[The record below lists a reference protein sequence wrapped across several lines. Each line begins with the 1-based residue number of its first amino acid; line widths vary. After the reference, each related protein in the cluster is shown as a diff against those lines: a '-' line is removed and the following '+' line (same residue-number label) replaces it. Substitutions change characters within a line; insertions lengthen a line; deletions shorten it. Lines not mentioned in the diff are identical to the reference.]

1 MARTRALVIDDDP
14 SIHRQ
19 VEEALCPQ
27 IVDEVLSDGSSSD
40 GIRMALA
47 DPPDVILLDVNIP
60 VMDGFKVCQLLK
72 ENLSTRDVPII
83 FITVDKNVVHLAR
96 ALDCGAADWITKPV
110 NPIELKARVRVV
122 LREKAM
128 VDLLKEQ
135 ARLDALTGLHNRA
148 AFDDALVAAAAAWDR
163 TRTPVSLML
172 LDVDHFKQVNDDHGH
187 GVGDELLRAVGIAIR
202 KCCRPYDT
210 PCRFG
215 GDEFAV
221 ILNQSEGDAA
231 LCAATRL
238 RETLDLLEVE
248 TGDISLRPQT
258 SAGLISTTG
267 LDRLFEPSELLEAAD
282 AALYQAKNAG
292 RDQLVVA
299 PPLGHRARR

>member
-1 MARTRALVIDDDP
+1 MDTIRALVIDDDT

-27 IVDEVLSDGSSSD
+27 IVDTVLSNDTSGD

-72 ENLSTRDVPII
+72 ENLRTRDVPII
-83 FITVDKNVVHLAR
+83 FITVDKNVAHLAR
-96 ALDCGAADWITKPV
+96 ALDCGAADWISKPL

-135 ARLDALTGLHNRA
+135 ARLDGLTGLHNRA
-148 AFDDALVAAAAAWDR
+148 AFDDALAAAASAWDR
-163 TRTPVSLML
+163 TRTPVGLLL
-172 LDVDHFKQVNDDHGH
+172 LDLDHFKRVNDDHGH
-187 GVGDELLRAVGIAIR
+187 GVGDELLRAVGIEIR

-221 ILNQSEGDAA
+221 ILNQSAGDAA
-231 LCAATRL
+231 ECAAVRL
-238 RETLDLLEVE
+238 RGTLELLEIAAGE
-248 TGDISLRPQT
+248 AWLRPST
-258 SAGLISTTG
+258 SAGLVSTDG
-267 LDRLFEPSELLEAAD
+267 LDRPFEPSELLAAAD

-292 RDQLVVA
+292 RNQLAVA
-299 PPLGHRARR
+299 PRLWHRERG

>member
-1 MARTRALVIDDDP
+1 MAALRALVIDDDP

-27 IVDEVLSDGSSSD
+27 IVDTVLRNHEPGD

-47 DPPDVILLDVNIP
+47 DPPDVVLLDVNMP

-72 ENLSTRDVPII
+72 ESPSTRDVPIL

-96 ALDCGAADWITKPV
+96 ALDCGAADWIRKPV
-110 NPIELKARVRVV
+110 NPIELQARVRAA
-122 LREKAM
+122 LRQKAM

-135 ARLDALTGLHNRA
+135 ARIDALTGLHNRA
-148 AFDDALVAAAAAWDR
+148 ALDDALKAAASAWDR
-163 TRTPVSLML
+163 
-172 LDVDHFKQVNDDHGH
+172 
-187 GVGDELLRAVGIAIR
+187 VGAAIR

-210 PCRFG
+210 PCRYG

-221 ILNQSEGDAA
+221 ILNQAAGDAA
-231 LCAATRL
+231 VRAAVRV
-238 RETLDLLEVE
+238 RETLDLLEVAAGE
-248 TGDISLRPQT
+248 TRVRPST
-258 SAGLISTTG
+258 SAGLVSTAG
-267 LDRLFEPSELLEAAD
+267 LDGVFEPTELLEAAD
-282 AALYQAKNAG
+282 TALYRAKNAG

-299 PPLGHRARR
+299 APLWQHASR

>member
-19 VEEALCPQ
+19 VEETLCPQ
-27 IVDEVLSDGSSSD
+27 IVDEVLSNGSSSD

-96 ALDCGAADWITKPV
+96 ALDCGAADWLTKPV

-163 TRTPVSLML
+163 TRTPVSLLL
-172 LDVDHFKQVNDDHGH
+172 LDIDHFKQVNDDHGH

-221 ILNQSEGDAA
+221 ILNQSAGDAA

-248 TGDISLRPQT
+248 AGDIALRPHT
-258 SAGLISTTG
+258 SAGLVSTNG

-292 RDQLVVA
+292 RDQLVVG
-299 PPLGHRARR
+299 PPLGHRVRR

>member
-1 MARTRALVIDDDP
+1 MVCIRALVIDDDP

-19 VEEALCPQ
+19 VEEALCPH
-27 IVDEVLSDGSSSD
+27 IVDTVLGSQKSSD

-72 ENLSTRDVPII
+72 ENLRTRDVPII

-96 ALDCGAADWITKPV
+96 ALDCGAADWISKPV

-135 ARLDALTGLHNRA
+135 ARLDALTSLHNRA
-148 AFDDALVAAAAAWDR
+148 ALDDALTAAASAWDR
-163 TRTPVSLML
+163 TRTPVGLLL
-172 LDVDHFKQVNDDHGH
+172 LDLDHFKRVNDDHGH

-221 ILNQSEGDAA
+221 ILNQSAGDAA
-231 LCAATRL
+231 VCAAVRL
-238 RETLDLLEVE
+238 RETLDLLEIAA
-248 TGDISLRPQT
+248 GDTRLRPST
-258 SAGLISTTG
+258 SAGLVSTAG

-299 PPLGHRARR
+299 PPLRHRGGS

>member
-1 MARTRALVIDDDP
+1 MARTRALVIDDDQN
-14 SIHRQ
+14 IHRQ
-19 VEEALCPQ
+19 VAEALCPQ
-27 IVDEVLSDGSSSD
+27 IVDEVLSNDNSND

-72 ENLSTRDVPII
+72 ENLPTRDVPII

-163 TRTPVSLML
+163 TRTPVSLLL
-172 LDVDHFKQVNDDHGH
+172 LDIDHFKQVNDDHGH

-221 ILNQSEGDAA
+221 ILNQSAGDAA
-231 LCAATRL
+231 VCAATRL

-248 TGDISLRPQT
+248 AGDIALRLHT
-258 SAGLISTTG
+258 SAGLVSTNG

-292 RDQLVVA
+292 RDQLVLG
-299 PPLGHRARR
+299 PPLGHRAHR

>member
-1 MARTRALVIDDDP
+1 MARIRALVIDDDP

-27 IVDEVLSDGSSSD
+27 IVDVVLSNDKSSD
-40 GIRMALA
+40 GIRTALA

-72 ENLSTRDVPII
+72 ENLTTRDVPIV
-83 FITVDKNVVHLAR
+83 FITIDKNVVHLAR
-96 ALDCGAADWITKPV
+96 ALDCGAADWISKPV

-148 AFDDALVAAAAAWDR
+148 AFDDALTAATSTWDR
-163 TRTPVSLML
+163 TRTPVSLLL
-172 LDVDHFKQVNDDHGH
+172 LDLDHFKRVNDDHGH
-187 GVGDELLRAVGIAIR
+187 GVGDEMLRAVGIAIR
-202 KCCRPYDT
+202 DCCRPYDT

-221 ILNQSEGDAA
+221 ILNQSAGDAA
-231 LCAATRL
+231 VCAAVRL
-238 RETLDLLEVE
+238 RETLSLLEVAAGA
-248 TGDISLRPQT
+248 TQLCPST
-258 SAGLISTTG
+258 SAGLVSTDG
-267 LDRLFEPSELLEAAD
+267 LDRSFEPSELLEAAD
-282 AALYQAKNAG
+282 TALYQAKNAG
-292 RDQLVVA
+292 RDQLAVA
-299 PPLGHRARR
+299 SPRWHRGDN

>member
-1 MARTRALVIDDDP
+1 MAQIRALVIDDDP

-27 IVDEVLSDGSSSD
+27 IVDAVLANDKSSD

-47 DPPDVILLDVNIP
+47 EPPDVILLDVNLP

-72 ENLSTRDVPII
+72 ENLLTRDVPII
-83 FITVDKNVVHLAR
+83 FLTVDKNVVHLAR
-96 ALDCGAADWITKPV
+96 ALDCGAADWISKPV

-148 AFDDALVAAAAAWDR
+148 AFDDALTAAASAWDR
-163 TRTPVSLML
+163 TRTPVSLLL
-172 LDVDHFKQVNDDHGH
+172 LDLDHFKRVNDDHGH
-187 GVGDELLRAVGIAIR
+187 GVGDEMLRAVGVAIR
-202 KCCRPYDT
+202 GCCRPYDM

-221 ILNQSEGDAA
+221 ILNQSTGEAA
-231 LCAATRL
+231 VCATIRL
-238 RETLDLLEVE
+238 RETLDLVE
-248 TGDISLRPQT
+248 IEAGDTRLHPGT
-258 SAGLISTTG
+258 SAGLVSTAG
-267 LDRLFEPSELLEAAD
+267 LDRSFEPAELVEAAD

-292 RDQLVVA
+292 RDQLAVA
-299 PPLGHRARR
+299 PPTWHRERS